1 MKHCTTTKEEM
12 RGKME
17 SVVHMRVSPIKILAQ
32 LFDRKR
38 IVVIICETLLKM
50 IEFTTT
56 NGKWEGKCSFV
67 MEIRRTQC
75 VRIVLLRHLRDKL

>member
-1 MKHCTTTKEEM
+1 M

-32 LFDRKR
+32 LFDRKI
-38 IVVIICETLLKM
+38 IVVIICETLLKV

-56 NGKWEGKCSFV
+56 NGKNERENV
-67 MEIRRTQC
+67 
-75 VRIVLLRHLRDKL
+75 VLYWRSGGPNV